1 MGRRYWWRISGMW
14 AWEEHTRRDWPRSEC
29 WEPNTWNERVLE
41 MVKSH
46 KISWIQESFNIFP
59 VVWIR
64 HSWRMANAC
73 SCYQIQTYQKSLY
86 DRTLEG
92 NTGTFLQI
100 AWFCV
105 LFFDLK
111 VRKLQARP
119 KDINVNDKSQNFTCY
134 EVLWLS
140 RGNKKKII
148 IIIYKTRFVPFRVDQ
163 F

>member
-1 MGRRYWWRISGMW
+1 MFTPKVTLCPKLSSSSSLSCSLTTFTSLRFVLICAW
-14 AWEEHTRRDWPRSEC
+14 AEGIDDAFPVCGHEKSIHEGIGHGVEC

-105 LFFDLK
+105 LFFRSEAEEITSATQRHQCK
-111 VRKLQARP
+111 
-119 KDINVNDKSQNFTCY
+119 
-134 EVLWLS
+134 W
-140 RGNKKKII
+140 
-148 IIIYKTRFVPFRVDQ
+148 
-163 F
+163 